1 MQPQVVRIDE
11 ALCVGCGRC
20 LPACPVDAIIGSR
33 NFTHTIIHD
42 ECVGCGLC
50 LPPCPVD
57 CIDIEPRFSGAPAAA
72 KKTKP
77 CGATNCAASAR
88 RRSAASAPANNASP
102 PWATAPKPAYP
113 APRPPP
119 QPSANR
125 QRNRVPDPQPLLT
138 PLGTRASSPR
148 RGQDVLVP
156 SIARWE
162 ALFPWGVPCAA
173 KQTCTSGASSSAGH
187 RRTWRQSEIKL
198 RQAPR

>member
-72 KKTKP
+72 EEQEMQRNKLRRLGTTAKRRFRARKQRLVALGNRAEARVS
-77 CGATNCAASAR
+77 GA
-88 RRSAASAPANNASP
+88 APA
-102 PWATAPKPAYP
+102 TAAEPTD
-113 APRPPP
+113 
-119 QPSANR
+119 N
-125 QRNRVPDPQPLLT
+125 
-138 PLGTRASSPR
+138 
-148 RGQDVLVP
+148 
-156 SIARWE
+156 
-162 ALFPWGVPCAA
+162 
-173 KQTCTSGASSSAGH
+173 
-187 RRTWRQSEIKL
+187 EIESL
-198 RQAPR
+198 IRSLS